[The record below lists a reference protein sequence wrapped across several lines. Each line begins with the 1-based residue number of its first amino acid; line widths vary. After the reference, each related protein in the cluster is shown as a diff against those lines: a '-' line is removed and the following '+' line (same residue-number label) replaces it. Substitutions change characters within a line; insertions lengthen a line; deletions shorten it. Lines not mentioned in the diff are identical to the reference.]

1 MFSLVKEK
9 IKETASLFRQ
19 CNDEKE
25 RIFKKYLKI
34 NRKRMEKETQTE
46 KNTKNSMF
54 DHMLIW
60 VNKIKHKE
68 FPFIGS

>member
-25 RIFKKYLKI
+25 RILKKYLKI

-46 KNTKNSMF
+46 KNTKKL
-54 DHMLIW
+54 H
-60 VNKIKHKE
+60 V
-68 FPFIGS
+68 